1 MSGNRR
7 LTVVHVARSHK
18 IRKLF
23 LDQIALGWTESKAAR
38 AAGQPVRFFRDWAAE
53 DENFKQDWED
63 AESTGTDRL
72 EDKATS
78 RALKQS
84 DQLLVHQLRAR
95 RPHKHREKPPEL
107 SVSVKNDFSSIDAEL
122 ERKIARATQSDQGG
136 KEATAKQRTES
147 QAEA

>member
-1 MSGNRR
+1 M
-7 LTVVHVARSHK
+7 HVARSHK

-23 LDQIALGWTESKAAR
+23 LDQLELGWTESKAAR
-38 AAGQPVRFFRDWAAE
+38 AAGQPLRFFKKWRDE
-53 DENFKQDWED
+53 DPNFKQDWED

-107 SVSVKNDFSSIDAEL
+107 SVSVNNDFASIDADL
-122 ERKIARATQSDQGG
+122 ERKIARATAAYQSGAETPEG
-136 KEATAKQRTES
+136 KPAKP

>member
-1 MSGNRR
+1 
-7 LTVVHVARSHK
+7 VHVARSHRL
-18 IRKLF
+18 RKAF
-23 LDQIALGWTESKAAR
+23 LDQLEKGWTDSKAAR
-38 AAGQPVRFFRDWAAE
+38 LAGQPLRFFKAWRDE

-63 AESTGTDRL
+63 AESAGTDRL

-107 SVSVKNDFSSIDAEL
+107 SVSVNNDFSSIDAEL
-122 ERKIARATQSDQGG
+122 ERKIARATAADQGG
-136 KEATAKQRTES
+136 KDAPAKQRAEPK
-147 QAEA
+147 AEA